1 MAGRRAAVPRQG
13 DILLIA
19 LDPTAGTEMQGTR
32 PVLVLSNATF
42 NSQGRALVA
51 PITQGG
57 NIERVRGWSVSLMG
71 AGTSTQGV
79 AVVSQCRIL
88 DFVARNAKR
97 IDGVSQVL
105 IDEALAKLEAMVA
118 VEWLDCFGGASLGHP
133 HRPSKRILWEQFH
146 RESRA
151 MHRIN
156 HDGIVPT
163 GEKKRSRSPVFF
175 HREVTKQVA
184 HRLPEQRLHSPPLP
198 DRQAALSSTA

>member
-1 MAGRRAAVPRQG
+1 MAARRAAVPRQG

-19 LDPTAGTEMQGTR
+19 LDPTAGTETRGTR

-51 PITQGG
+51 PITQAG
-57 NIERVRGWSVSLMG
+57 NIERMRGWSVSLMG

-97 IDGVSQVL
+97 IDGVPQVV

-118 VEWLDCFGGASLGHP
+118 AE
-133 HRPSKRILWEQFH
+133 
-146 RESRA
+146 
-151 MHRIN
+151 
-156 HDGIVPT
+156 
-163 GEKKRSRSPVFF
+163 
-175 HREVTKQVA
+175 
-184 HRLPEQRLHSPPLP
+184 
-198 DRQAALSSTA
+198 

>member
-1 MAGRRAAVPRQG
+1 MAARRAAVPRQG

-32 PVLVLSNATF
+32 PVLVLSNLIF

-97 IDGVSQVL
+97 IDGVSQVV

-118 VEWLDCFGGASLGHP
+118 VE
-133 HRPSKRILWEQFH
+133 
-146 RESRA
+146 
-151 MHRIN
+151 
-156 HDGIVPT
+156 
-163 GEKKRSRSPVFF
+163 
-175 HREVTKQVA
+175 
-184 HRLPEQRLHSPPLP
+184 
-198 DRQAALSSTA
+198 

>member
-1 MAGRRAAVPRQG
+1 MVARRSAIPRQG
-13 DILLIA
+13 DILLVA

-97 IDGVSQVL
+97 IDGVSQVV

-118 VEWLDCFGGASLGHP
+118 VE
-133 HRPSKRILWEQFH
+133 
-146 RESRA
+146 
-151 MHRIN
+151 
-156 HDGIVPT
+156 
-163 GEKKRSRSPVFF
+163 
-175 HREVTKQVA
+175 
-184 HRLPEQRLHSPPLP
+184 
-198 DRQAALSSTA
+198 

>member
-1 MAGRRAAVPRQG
+1 MAARRGAIPRQG

-71 AGTSTQGV
+71 EGTSTHGV
-79 AVVSQCRIL
+79 AVVNQCRVL
-88 DFVARNAKR
+88 DFAALNARR
-97 IDGVSQVL
+97 IDAVSQVV

-118 VEWLDCFGGASLGHP
+118 TE
-133 HRPSKRILWEQFH
+133 
-146 RESRA
+146 
-151 MHRIN
+151 
-156 HDGIVPT
+156 
-163 GEKKRSRSPVFF
+163 
-175 HREVTKQVA
+175 
-184 HRLPEQRLHSPPLP
+184 
-198 DRQAALSSTA
+198 